1 MLRFNLNLL
10 QSKRPRPGGGNN
22 SNTNVSVMDSD
33 DEDDEP
39 YSRSEELKRIHHI
52 SKEYSDVTLNPR
64 WKDSEKKDGGSTFY
78 LPLPCPKKVILS
90 DRSANDVIVSESISD
105 FSFSVDTES
114 SSNLNGMSTM
124 EKERDLSYQRAC
136 KALLA
141 HWGQGLVK
149 IQIID
154 GERFN
159 EDIFLGEVKQKC
171 FIVPSPISQHQN
183 HI

>member
-1 MLRFNLNLL
+1 
-10 QSKRPRPGGGNN
+10 
-22 SNTNVSVMDSD
+22 MDSD

-39 YSRSEELKRIHHI
+39 YGRPEELKRIHHI
-52 SKEYSDVTLNPR
+52 SKEYSEVTLNPH
-64 WKDSEKKDGGSTFY
+64 WKDSEKKDAGSTFY

-90 DRSANDVIVSESISD
+90 DRSANDVMVSESISD

-114 SSNLNGMSTM
+114 SSNLNGLSAM
-124 EKERDLSYQRAC
+124 EKERESSYQRAC

-159 EDIFLGEVKQKC
+159 EDIFLGEVEPNR
-171 FIVPSPISQHQN
+171 FDVSSIMSQHLLVSN
-183 HI
+183 T